1 MYNLTRMIKKI
12 IITALVSITLLAQ
25 SFADTC
31 IPARPQSFVYDELGI
46 LQDAQK
52 QELHSILQSF
62 SAKTSTQIV
71 VVLVNDLCGKDKA
84 MYATELGEAWGVGSK
99 ENDNGI
105 VMLIKPTGGSGQRQ
119 TFIAVGY
126 GLEGVIPD
134 AIAKR
139 IVEQE
144 LLPHFKQND
153 IYGGIVAGI
162 TVLMKLTEKEYT
174 AEEYEKKSE
183 GNYSIF
189 FLLLFVLLAFVFF
202 TKFTEARKYARSN
215 NIGFWAALFLLQSMT
230 QSHSGSFSNF
240 RSGGGSF
247 GSSGGGS
254 SFGGFGGGSFGGG
267 GAGGSW

>member
-1 MYNLTRMIKKI
+1 MIKHI
-12 IITALVSITLLAQ
+12 LLAALYILVHVST

-46 LQDAQK
+46 LQEQQK
-52 QELHSILQSF
+52 QELHNTLQAF
-62 SAKTSTQIV
+62 SNKTTTQIV
-71 VVLVNDLCGKDKA
+71 VVIVNDLCGKDKA
-84 MYATELGEAWGVGSK
+84 MYAIELGEAWGVGSK

-105 VMLIKPTGGSGQRQ
+105 VMLIKPTGGQGQRQ

-144 LLPHFKQND
+144 LIPRFKAND
-153 IYGGIVAGI
+153 IYGGIVAGL
-162 TVLMKLTEKEYT
+162 TVLMQLTEKEYT
-174 AEEYEKKSE
+174 ADEYVKKTE
-183 GNYSIF
+183 GNYSLF
-189 FLLLFVLLAFVFF
+189 FMLLFGLLAFVFF
-202 TKFTEARKYARSN
+202 SKFFEARKYARAN
-215 NIGFWAALFLLQSMT
+215 NVSFWVALLLLQSMANK
-230 QSHSGSFSNF
+230 HPGSYSNF
-240 RSGGGSF
+240 RTGGGGF
-247 GSSGGGS
+247 GGSGGGS